1 MRRGSP
7 AAMARAWS
15 SGGERRSGESCPRP
29 PSITH
34 HMRAPGEGLGVR
46 ALLAHGWPGER
57 VLVEAAE
64 TRVRVAISTLR
75 SMGLRT

>member
-1 MRRGSP
+1 
-7 AAMARAWS
+7 
-15 SGGERRSGESCPRP
+15 
-29 PSITH
+29 
-34 HMRAPGEGLGVR
+34 MRAPGEGLGVR